1 MEEHTRQMRGSD
13 RRHLAD
19 CGHTLGLRGVQ
30 RRQGSAATLQ
40 LIDRPGC
47 RALRGGTR
55 ARPGIGTDIAIEYA
69 RR

>member
-47 RALRGGTR
+47 RAVRGGTR
-55 ARPGIGTDIAIEYA
+55 ARPGIGTDIAIEYS

>member
-40 LIDRPGC
+40 PIDRPGC
-47 RALRGGTR
+47 RAL
-55 ARPGIGTDIAIEYA
+55 
-69 RR
+69 